1 MAKRKS
7 SSFIVGHDLELIK
20 RQKEKGY
27 AVSLSDWNFIKQ
39 KVQEIEAP
47 SVLFNTIGSSLAGIS
62 ASSFV
67 AGITLSSNLSNNIL
81 HLCWYIFGL
90 SSLVS
95 VLSFIFDSY
104 INKRRISGSKKV
116 VMDELSRLEAHF
128 INH

>member
-1 MAKRKS
+1 
-7 SSFIVGHDLELIK
+7 
-20 RQKEKGY
+20 
-27 AVSLSDWNFIKQ
+27 VSLSDWNFIKQ